1 VRLRRPLAAAAAIAA
16 ALGGSTLVGTTT
28 ADAGTKASGA
38 KAEYT
43 VVYTAKASRAQAVKA
58 VEANGG
64 RVTGHNDAARTLTVK
79 APAKGFVLDVAST
92 RAVVG
97 AARQRAIG
105 KAPEI
110 GVRDRVEREHQLT
123 RGHTASKEAAADAG
137 TVAGV
142 TTGDPLDTKL
152 WGMRMIRADQAHAA
166 GALGDQVRVGILD
179 TGVDGDHPDL
189 AANFDEAL
197 SRNFVT
203 DMKDIDGETCE
214 FASCVDPVDHDD
226 DGHGTHTA
234 GTVAAAL
241 DGFGLS
247 GVAPSATLVNIRGGQ
262 DSGYFFL
269 QPVVNALTY
278 AGNAGLDVVNMSFY
292 VDPWLYNC
300 TANPRDSAEAQVE
313 QNTII
318 AAMTNALNYAHS
330 KGVTLTGSLGNGH
343 DDIGS
348 PRPDKTSPDYPGGGE
363 YTRPI
368 DNATCFDLPVEG
380 PHVIGVS
387 AVGPSGLKA
396 DYSNYGIDGDR
407 GVDVAAPGGWFRD
420 GYGTASFRTN
430 ENLILSTAPVNAL
443 QATGEVDDKGEITEL
458 GTENGVIKLC
468 PTGVT
473 AYQDCGYYQYLQGTS
488 MASPHAAGVAALI
501 VGEYG
506 SGSGAAFGLAPDTT
520 KSILLDTAAEHA
532 CPSPRMQTYQR
543 EGRSGVFN
551 ALCTG
556 SVEYNDFY
564 GHGIVDAYAAV
575 TAGS

>member
-1 VRLRRPLAAAAAIAA
+1 MRLRRPLAATAAIAA
-16 ALGGSTLVGTTT
+16 ALAGSTLVGTTT
-28 ADAGTKASGA
+28 ADAGTTSSGA
-38 KAEYT
+38 STEYT
-43 VVYTAKASRAQAVKA
+43 VVWTAKASRAQAVEA
-58 VEANGG
+58 VKANGG
-64 RVTGHNDAARTLTVK
+64 RVTGHNDSARTLTVK
-79 APAKGFVLDVAST
+79 APAKGFVLDVAAT

-105 KAPEI
+105 KAPAI
-110 GVRDRVEREHQLT
+110 GVRDRVEKEHQLT
-123 RGHTASKEAAADAG
+123 RGHAASAKAAAEAG
-137 TVAGV
+137 TVAAA

-166 GALGDQVRVGILD
+166 GALGDQVLVGILD

-189 AANFDEAL
+189 AANFDEGL

-300 TANPRDSAEAQVE
+300 TANPRDPAEAQVE

-318 AAMTNALNYAHS
+318 TAMTNALNHAHS
-330 KGVTLTGSLGNGH
+330 KGVTMTGSLGNGH

-430 ENLILSTAPVNAL
+430 ENMILSTAPVNAL

-468 PTGVT
+468 PAGVT

-506 SGSGAAFGLAPDTT
+506 AGSGAAFGLAPDTT